1 MTEEFKKAFSNLS
14 VDEKRNQINNE
25 LIIISEL
32 IKLKEKSLN
41 LPSVLSVKE
50 YISNRNISESEM
62 LDFLYEDIYNI
73 QKELITIFSV
83 NEQKWLILMWAI
95 FVMWLLKGTSKTI
108 CYVGANNEV
117 RRPLEANMW
126 CQPVV
131 PLIGISEKPLV
142 KLVAF
147 Y

>member
-14 VDEKRNQINNE
+14 VDEKRNQISNE

-83 NEQKWLILMWAI
+83 NEQK
-95 FVMWLLKGTSKTI
+95 
-108 CYVGANNEV
+108 
-117 RRPLEANMW
+117 
-126 CQPVV
+126 
-131 PLIGISEKPLV
+131 
-142 KLVAF
+142 
-147 Y
+147 